1 MAYIS
6 QYEYYTNNGNNPTDA
21 NWGSYQYVSLQD
33 IVNNFLL
40 MYSGNHSLVNNEER
54 YKVLFH
60 AKRAIQELN
69 YDAFKEIKVLELSV
83 CDQLRYVLPSDFVNW
98 VRISLYANG
107 VLMPLSENIQT
118 LSAKAYLQDNDCNI
132 LFDQNGN
139 ILEPQYSNI
148 DYDRIRG
155 TKKSIYLNYGH
166 QFHGQEGYCCDGN
179 WYFDYNIGSRI
190 GLNTETA
197 NRNPT
202 FNIDKKAGVINFD
215 SSIIGYNHNY
225 NNQNQNIHHDR
236 SATVIL
242 EYISDGMENGD
253 TSLITVN
260 KLFEQYIYAA
270 IKYEILNSKFGVQE
284 YIVARAKRDRSA
296 LLRNAKIRISNIHPG
311 RLLMNLRGM
320 DKIIK

>member
-6 QYEYYTNNGNNPTDA
+6 QYQYYDNNGNAPQDA

-33 IVNNFLL
+33 IVNNFIL
-40 MYSGNHSLVNNEER
+40 MHTGNHSLINNEEK
-54 YKVLFH
+54 YKILFH

-69 YDAFKEIKVLELSV
+69 YDAFKEVKVLELSV
-83 CDQLRYVLPSDFVNW
+83 ARSLRYVLPSDFVNW
-98 VRISLYANG
+98 VRISLYKDG
-107 VLMPLSENIQT
+107 YLRPLTENIQT
-118 LSAKAYLQDNDCNI
+118 LSSRAYLQDNNGNI

-148 DYDRIRG
+148 DFDRIRG
-155 TKKSIYLNYGH
+155 LKKSIYLNQGN
-166 QFHGQEGYCCDGN
+166 QFDGQLGWFVDGN
-179 WYFDYNIGSRI
+179 WYFDYRIGNDF

-197 NRNPT
+197 NFNPT

-215 SSIIGYNHNY
+215 SSMSDQIC
-225 NNQNQNIHHDR
+225 
-236 SATVIL
+236 IL

-253 TSLITVN
+253 DSLVTVN

-270 IKYEILNSKFGVQE
+270 IKYEMLNSKYGTPE
-284 YIVARAKRDRSA
+284 YVVARAKKDKSA

-320 DKIIK
+320 DKMIK